1 VCFIVHSS
9 QDHLRTGTRDL
20 DHPISCRCKKTPM
33 VGALGKEIC
42 SVLFLDEVL
51 MVPSSSIAVAA
62 NCERLTCGGFSLGE
76 PVCLRNFEFITNYF
90 NGLSLSHKRGNEGAI
105 FVGSTH
111 NGASTPQWAM
121 IEDSPEEFLATSSGE
136 GSFSH
141 LSPRWQS
148 MEAHVAPTTTTIW
161 KENALATMTFP
172 PQTAVPGPKTNHPSE
187 RHRDHHEGQPAQ
199 FGTRHPHV
207 ELGSASK

>member
-20 DHPISCRCKKTPM
+20 DHPISYRCKKTPM

-51 MVPSSSIAVAA
+51 MVPSSSIVVAA
-62 NCERLTCGGFSLGE
+62 NCERLTCSGFSLGE

-90 NGLSLSHKRGNEGAI
+90 NGLSLSRRRGNEGTV

-111 NGASTPQWAM
+111 NGASTP
-121 IEDSPEEFLATSSGE
+121 
-136 GSFSH
+136 
-141 LSPRWQS
+141 
-148 MEAHVAPTTTTIW
+148 
-161 KENALATMTFP
+161 
-172 PQTAVPGPKTNHPSE
+172 
-187 RHRDHHEGQPAQ
+187 
-199 FGTRHPHV
+199 
-207 ELGSASK
+207 